1 MRYACGTETAY
12 NFTRHICVLCRPWHL
27 DLLNSQISCNLSS
40 NGKFRSFKV
49 IGGYSMTQICLNDW
63 TFFFIFFICVF
74 FHEHSRFIGQLGKVE
89 AISVT
94 SLYHFHPTHRH
105 LDIGRTITA
114 GSSPLHIVISQS
126 RTQVDNH

>member
-12 NFTRHICVLCRPWHL
+12 NFTRPICVLCRPWHL

-63 TFFFIFFICVF
+63 TSFLHFFYLCFL
-74 FHEHSRFIGQLGKVE
+74 SRTF
-89 AISVT
+89 
-94 SLYHFHPTHRH
+94 
-105 LDIGRTITA
+105 TIYRTA
-114 GSSPLHIVISQS
+114 GEGGGYLCNFPLPLPPNSQTFRHWS
-126 RTQVDNH
+126 DNYGRELTSAHSY